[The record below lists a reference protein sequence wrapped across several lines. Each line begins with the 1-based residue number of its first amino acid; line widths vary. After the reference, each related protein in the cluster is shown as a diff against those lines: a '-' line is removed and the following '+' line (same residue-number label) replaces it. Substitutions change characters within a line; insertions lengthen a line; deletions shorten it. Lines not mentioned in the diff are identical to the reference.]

1 MKKPVLFTMKMKDEK
16 ERERWQKF
24 AKNKYGEPLS
34 VVIRRLIEEDMA
46 GTRPR
51 ANLKIENL
59 INTIRE
65 EHASSYK
72 DIISRLV
79 LITETLASTTWDITI
94 EIEIYK
100 GLILQKIDDFYKK
113 HKDQRLNLEFI
124 EILKD
129 EVTRIFQE
137 IKR

>member
-24 AKNKYGEPLS
+24 AKKKYGEPLS

-46 GTRPR
+46 GTKPR
-51 ANLKIENL
+51 KSVKLEEI

-65 EHASSYK
+65 ENNQNYR

-79 LITETLASTTWDITI
+79 LITENLVSSTRELTF
-94 EIEIYK
+94 EFEIYK
-100 GLILQKIDDFYKK
+100 GLILQKIEEFHKK
-113 HKDQRLNLEFI
+113 YRDQPCTLELTEKLKS
-124 EILKD
+124 EIKS
-129 EVTRIFQE
+129 IFQE
-137 IKR
+137 IKL

>member
-1 MKKPVLFTMKMKDEK
+1 MKKPVLFTMKMKNEK

-34 VVIRRLIEEDMA
+34 VVIRRLIEEDMT

-51 ANLKIENL
+51 SSIKIEDL

-65 EHASSYK
+65 EHALNYR
-72 DIISRLV
+72 DIINRLV
-79 LITETLASTTWDITI
+79 LITETLASTTWDVTF

-100 GLILQKIDDFYKK
+100 GLILQKIDEFYKK
-113 HKDQRLNLEFI
+113 HKDQRLNTEFI
-124 EILKD
+124 ELLKN
-129 EVTRIFQE
+129 EIIEIFQE